1 MLLNTTGNTF
11 LSIGMKAGGD
21 SMLGSLL
28 NPAVVAGIVL
38 LIAWTLSRMHLL
50 SLADLSFVLPVT
62 AFGYVL
68 NALVGYF
75 LLGESVSGLRWAG
88 TGLIVLGTVL
98 TGFTLP
104 SSRNQ

>member
-1 MLLNTTGNTF
+1 
-11 LSIGMKAGGD
+11 MKAGGD
-21 SMLGSLL
+21 SVFGSLL
-28 NPAVVAGIVL
+28 HPAVVAGIVL

-62 AFGYVL
+62 ASGYVL
-68 NALVGYF
+68 NAMIGHFV
-75 LLGESVSGLRWAG
+75 LGESVTGLRWAG
-88 TGLIVLGTVL
+88 TGLIVLGTVV

>member
-1 MLLNTTGNTF
+1 
-11 LSIGMKAGGD
+11 MKAGGE
-21 SMLGSLL
+21 SLLGSLL
-28 NPAVVAGIVL
+28 HPAVLVGIVL

-68 NALVGYF
+68 NAMIGHF
-75 LLGESVSGLRWAG
+75 LLGESVSALRWTG
-88 TGLIVLGTVL
+88 TGLIVLGTAL
-98 TGFTLP
+98 TGLTLP